1 MESWNNRPTLRDTI
15 MFNIFKFAARNL
27 LRYKRRTFL
36 TSILITLGVVAVL
49 IFVSVSGSFKAMM
62 IGQVTDSMLGHLQ
75 VHCKGYLSSI
85 DSLPLNLNLNGK
97 QIAKVKE
104 ILDKND
110 AVKAYSMRIK
120 LGAMFSNFAE
130 TTNVRLN
137 AVNPEQE
144 IQTVPMLADRIIKGE
159 KDGLLKKGEILVPE
173 LIAKGMKVKIG
184 DTIVLVATN
193 KDGSVNGQPF
203 VVRGIL
209 EGISGPGGRDGFIH
223 LDDARALLRI
233 KDREISEI
241 AIRLKNMDQ
250 MNKVF
255 DELKDQLG
263 SFKNKMDKPVF
274 ELHTWEKLSPFFN
287 IARMIDL
294 MTFFI
299 KIMLVA
305 IVLVSIMNVMIMAVY
320 ERINEIGTIAAIG
333 TGPGK
338 ILSLFLVEGFL
349 LGVVGALIGVVISL
363 ITIAGMNAAQLSFD
377 FGRQKGLLLSP
388 TIASSDVL
396 MVAAIVIA
404 IAVLGSLQ
412 PAWKAA
418 KMDPITALRHV

>member
-1 MESWNNRPTLRDTI
+1 
-15 MFNIFKFAARNL
+15 MFNIFKLAARNL

-36 TSILITLGVVAVL
+36 TSILITLGVTSVL
-49 IFVSVSGSFKAMM
+49 IFISVSGSFKAMM

-85 DSLPLNLNLNGK
+85 DSLPLSLNLNGK
-97 QIAKVKE
+97 QIARVKE

-159 KDGLLKKGEILVPE
+159 KDGLLEKGEILVPE

-241 AIRLKNMDQ
+241 AIRLKDMDQ
-250 MNKVF
+250 MNEVF

-320 ERINEIGTIAAIG
+320 ERINEIGTMAAIG
-333 TGPGK
+333 TQPGK

-363 ITIAGMNAAQLSFD
+363 ITIAGMNAARLSFD